1 MARTRRRAGANRSA
15 GSKRASNTKSRRVKA
30 SGTKTTKR
38 RPPAKH
44 SPKRGAQANRPRA
57 AGGSRSPRDGG
68 QAAIVLIG
76 AVPAA
81 SLEEPESELQ
91 KARRDAQSMVGDEL
105 PGGTVAM
112 PEQDSVDEFAEA
124 LGVERS
130 PDAPLRG
137 SAEILDRRD
146 RRRGGRKPSPSL

>member
-1 MARTRRRAGANRSA
+1 MARTRRRAGGKGNA
-15 GSKRASNTKSRRVKA
+15 GSKRASGTRSRRAKA
-30 SGTKTTKR
+30 SRTKTTKR
-38 RPPAKH
+38 RPPA
-44 SPKRGAQANRPRA
+44 SRGAKQSSRAGRPRLA
-57 AGGSRSPRDGG
+57 VGSRGRRGGSKT
-68 QAAIVLIG
+68 AIVLIG
-76 AVPAA
+76 TVPAA
-81 SLEEPESELQ
+81 SLEEPESELER
-91 KARRDAQSMVGDEL
+91 ARRDAQSMTGEEL

-146 RRRGGRKPSPSL
+146 RRRGGRKPSPTL

>member
-38 RPPAKH
+38 QAPAKH
-44 SPKRGAQANRPRA
+44 SSKRSSRATRSRGAV
-57 AGGSRSPRDGG
+57 GSRGPRGG
-68 QAAIVLIG
+68 REAAIVLIG
-76 AVPAA
+76 AVPTA

-91 KARRDAQSMVGDEL
+91 SARRDAQSMVGDEL

-112 PEQDSVDEFAEA
+112 PEQDNVDEFAEA

>member
-1 MARTRRRAGANRSA
+1 
-15 GSKRASNTKSRRVKA
+15 
-30 SGTKTTKR
+30 
-38 RPPAKH
+38 
-44 SPKRGAQANRPRA
+44 
-57 AGGSRSPRDGG
+57 
-68 QAAIVLIG
+68 VLIG

-81 SLEEPESELQ
+81 GLEEPESELQ
-91 KARRDAQSMVGDEL
+91 SARRDAQSMVGDKL

-112 PEQDSVDEFAEA
+112 PEHDSVDEFAEA

-137 SAEILDRRD
+137 SAEILERRD

>member
-1 MARTRRRAGANRSA
+1 VA
-15 GSKRASNTKSRRVKA
+15 V
-30 SGTKTTKR
+30 
-38 RPPAKH
+38 
-44 SPKRGAQANRPRA
+44 
-57 AGGSRSPRDGG
+57 GSRGPRDGG
-68 QAAIVLIG
+68 EAAIVLIG
-76 AVPAA
+76 TVPAA
-81 SLEEPESELQ
+81 SLEEPESDLQ
-91 KARRDAQSMVGDEL
+91 SARRDAQSMVGEEL

-112 PEQDSVDEFAEA
+112 PEHDSVDEFPEA

>member
-1 MARTRRRAGANRSA
+1 MARTRRRAGAKRSA
-15 GSKRASNTKSRRVKA
+15 GKRASNTQSRRVKS

-38 RPPAKH
+38 PAPAKH
-44 SPKRGAQANRPRA
+44 SSKRSSRANRPRVA
-57 AGGSRSPRDGG
+57 VESRGPRDGRE
-68 QAAIVLIG
+68 AAIVLIG
-76 AVPAA
+76 AVPTA

-91 KARRDAQSMVGDEL
+91 RARRDAQSMVGDEL

-112 PEQDSVDEFAEA
+112 PEQDNVDEFAEA